1 MIYDFDLRYE
11 FTVSPPSISFE
22 KDIDCK
28 RKEDKKAEKVKF
40 LLESAGDLQACREI
54 LKNKLNQR
62 GFH

>member
-40 LLESAGDLQACREI
+40 LL
-54 LKNKLNQR
+54 
-62 GFH
+62 

>member
-1 MIYDFDLRYE
+1 MYEKCLLETVGKRRQVMIYDFDLRYE

-40 LLESAGDLQACREI
+40 LL
-54 LKNKLNQR
+54 
-62 GFH
+62 